1 LVPLR
6 SWVAGLGS
14 VTELESERVTV
25 REQLMAW
32 HSATRAGLGLGM
44 ATVMGSA
51 MDSSVD
57 DQDCT

>member
-1 LVPLR
+1 LVSLQSSVPEQD
-6 SWVAGLGS
+6 S
-14 VTELESERVTV
+14 VTEPELERVTV
-25 REQLMAW
+25 REQVMAW